1 MQKTTKS
8 GKLFHGTVYATLA
21 CFFLNSLFI
30 CIQIIVKGNYYLI
43 IHYIANENLYV

>member
-8 GKLFHGTVYATLA
+8 GKPFHGTVYATLA

-43 IHYIANENLYV
+43 IHYIAKEN